1 MANLRKKQ
9 GNDVQ
14 AKAALAPK
22 PASTPKQTSGG
33 ATGAAMRGINEANSR
48 KNIDQDYFD
57 ILSVQGRLPTQE
69 SFTAPRPSWR
79 ERLEMGKHLRE
90 TVPLAA
96 HASYIPSP
104 DRADPVTVLE
114 RQNATRVQK
123 LVPTR
128 NTRMVASPFGF
139 FRGAAALMAADLE
152 ATPATGLVVA
162 ACGDMHV
169 ANFGLFAS
177 AERKLIFAINDF
189 DEVHPGPW
197 EWDLRR
203 LGASAAV
210 AAHFMDGDRTDAE
223 GAVRAAVR
231 AYRGR
236 IRRYA
241 EMGFLEVWYDQ
252 IDERTILDA
261 TPSRLR
267 RRAEQMMAKA
277 RAKGNLQVLDRLVE
291 VVNGEH
297 RIIEDV
303 PLIVRETHVETGQ
316 SVPVALDGML
326 RGYFGSLSDDRKRLV
341 SRYRIIDVARKVVG
355 VGSVGTSC
363 WVVFLQGRD
372 TGDPLFLQVKEAG
385 ESVLAPHVP
394 TKFAITH
401 QGRRVVSGQR
411 LTQGSPD
418 IFLGWGGD
426 AGRHFYV
433 RQLSDMKG
441 GTRFAEGDKESLN
454 GFSEYCALCGWA
466 LALAHAKSGDAAMI
480 AGYCGKSD
488 ALDGA
493 ITRFALAYLKQN
505 DADHDALA
513 DAARAGRVKIAPQAA
528 L

>member
-1 MANLRKKQ
+1 MADLRKKQ
-9 GNDVQ
+9 GHDVQ
-14 AKAALAPK
+14 AKAVLAPNL
-22 PASTPKQTSGG
+22 ASTPRQTGGG
-33 ATGAAMRGINEANSR
+33 ATAAAKRGIDEANSR

-57 ILSVQGRLPTQE
+57 ILSVQGSGLPTLE

-104 DRADPVTVLE
+104 DRADPVAVLE

-139 FRGAAALMAADLE
+139 FRGAAAIMAADLE

-197 EWDLRR
+197 EWDLKR

-241 EMGFLEVWYDQ
+241 EMGFLEVLGTTRSTSADH
-252 IDERTILDA
+252 ILDA
-261 TPSRLR
+261 TPS
-267 RRAEQMMAKA
+267 AAC
-277 RAKGNLQVLDRLVE
+277 G
-291 VVNGEH
+291 
-297 RIIEDV
+297 
-303 PLIVRETHVETGQ
+303 
-316 SVPVALDGML
+316 VAP
-326 RGYFGSLSDDRKRLV
+326 
-341 SRYRIIDVARKVVG
+341 SR
-355 VGSVGTSC
+355 
-363 WVVFLQGRD
+363 
-372 TGDPLFLQVKEAG
+372 
-385 ESVLAPHVP
+385 
-394 TKFAITH
+394 
-401 QGRRVVSGQR
+401 
-411 LTQGSPD
+411 
-418 IFLGWGGD
+418 
-426 AGRHFYV
+426 
-433 RQLSDMKG
+433 
-441 GTRFAEGDKESLN
+441 
-454 GFSEYCALCGWA
+454 
-466 LALAHAKSGDAAMI
+466 
-480 AGYCGKSD
+480 
-488 ALDGA
+488 
-493 ITRFALAYLKQN
+493 
-505 DADHDALA
+505 
-513 DAARAGRVKIAPQAA
+513 
-528 L
+528 